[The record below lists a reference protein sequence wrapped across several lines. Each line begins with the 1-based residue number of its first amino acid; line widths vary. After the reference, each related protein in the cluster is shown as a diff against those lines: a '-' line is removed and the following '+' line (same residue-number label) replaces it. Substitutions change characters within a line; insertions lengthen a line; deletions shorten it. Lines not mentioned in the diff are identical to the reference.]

1 MGIEEVKIY
10 LQVLQT
16 GSSIVILGFILY
28 YYFKRTSTKED
39 KIDDVTAQREKK
51 LFDYIDKLI
60 LTLGENAIKNEEQ
73 NQKILERLEY
83 QSSQLTKLIEKIDGN
98 QFCPLMKNQKF
109 PKGDNV
115 NG

>member
-1 MGIEEVKIY
+1 MEEFKMT

-16 GSSIVILGFILY
+16 GSSIVILGIVLY
-28 YYFKRTSTKED
+28 HYFKRTTSKED
-39 KIDDVTAQREKK
+39 KNDDVSAKRETK

-60 LTLGENAIKNEEQ
+60 TTLGENAIKNEEQ

-83 QSSQLTKLIEKIDGN
+83 QSSQLTSLIEKINSN
-98 QFCPLMKNQKF
+98 QFCPLMKNQKLQ